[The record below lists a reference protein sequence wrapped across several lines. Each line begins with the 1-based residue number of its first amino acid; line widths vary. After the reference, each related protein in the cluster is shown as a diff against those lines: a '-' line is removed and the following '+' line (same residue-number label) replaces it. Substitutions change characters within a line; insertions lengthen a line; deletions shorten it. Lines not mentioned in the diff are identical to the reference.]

1 MKATKT
7 GPAVNPLKITD
18 TTLRD
23 AHQCTIAT
31 RMRTADMEPIAEA
44 MDKAGFYSAE
54 VWGGATFDVTTRFL
68 ADDPWE
74 RVRILKRLMPKTPL
88 QMLLRGQNLVGY
100 RNYPDD
106 VVRAFV
112 EHSAKV
118 GIDIF
123 RIFDAVNDERNFE
136 APMKAVKENKKH
148 AQAVI
153 CFSVTEG
160 RLGGPVYNTEYYIKK
175 AMILQDMGADSIC
188 IKDMAGM
195 IAPYDAEELVKA
207 LKPKLRVPLQLH
219 THYTSGMG
227 SMTLL
232 KAAEAGIDVVDTCL
246 APLALRSSQ
255 PAIEPLAV
263 TLQGT
268 ERDTGL
274 DIAYLL
280 KLGEYFEKILPKYR
294 DYIDNTKFAVIDT
307 NVLMHQVPGG
317 MISNLVSQLKE
328 AGAIDRLPEV
338 YKELPLTRKDMGQ
351 PPLVTPTSQIV
362 GVQAVNNVIFGRYK
376 MITAQVK
383 DYFYGLYGK
392 SPVPVN
398 PEIQALALKG
408 YPKGDKPITCRPGD
422 VLQPELE
429 KAKEE
434 TKGIAKDIGDVLIY
448 ALYPTTGMKYLR
460 WKYGLE
466 PIPADVKG
474 KTLEDI
480 KREDELVAKAKAG
493 QMVEKPKPQAK
504 EVPPKGPGVR
514 AFNVYVGDEYY
525 KVEVEADGAYAV
537 SAVGSV
543 AAPAPSRA
551 PAPAAPAPAPVAKPK
566 PALAASSAPV
576 KVGAGEEA
584 ITAPMPG
591 LVIRYLVKEGQT
603 VKAGETV
610 VILEAMKMENA
621 LAATSAGV
629 VKKLAVAPGTKVA
642 RGEVLAIVASA

>member
-1 MKATKT
+1 
-7 GPAVNPLKITD
+7 
-18 TTLRD
+18 
-23 AHQCTIAT
+23 
-31 RMRTADMEPIAEA
+31 
-44 MDKAGFYSAE
+44 
-54 VWGGATFDVTTRFL
+54 
-68 ADDPWE
+68 
-74 RVRILKRLMPKTPL
+74 
-88 QMLLRGQNLVGY
+88 
-100 RNYPDD
+100 
-106 VVRAFV
+106 
-112 EHSAKV
+112 
-118 GIDIF
+118 
-123 RIFDAVNDERNFE
+123 
-136 APMKAVKENKKH
+136 
-148 AQAVI
+148 
-153 CFSVTEG
+153 
-160 RLGGPVYNTEYYIKK
+160 
-175 AMILQDMGADSIC
+175 MGADSIC